1 MCMSGIAVLLA
12 SSAVEATDVD
22 INKSTPQ
29 NSPPSSSYY
38 IAQPTSGESQGTII
52 VQIPD
57 DPNNSPGIVRVIMA
71 GTHNPPT
78 KVTLSLPAG
87 DKDLAMEQGQWKQ
100 LAPGVWDQTRAVV
113 WSAGVD
119 GQEVT
124 VEHHGT
130 QSVVVSASGTFS
142 PISAVDLALAV
153 LPTMSGGRFEVM
165 FSGATAGG
173 ARIRIANATDTKVTL
188 EVHLVFTNGVTTDST
203 VSLMGNVGAQFFAP
217 LALECP
223 FTSDIEGVFACAK
236 TIDVDIP
243 AGNAADTGTAAD
255 AETAAEPNVPSLQD
269 FMGALVGATMSGDYQ
284 SPLFSLVVNEQSAT
298 LYYAL

>member
-1 MCMSGIAVLLA
+1 IAVLLA
-12 SSAVEATDVD
+12 HVTVSSAVEATDAD
-22 INKSTPQ
+22 INKSTLQ
-29 NSPPSSSYY
+29 TSPPGSSYY
-38 IAQPTSGESQGTII
+38 IAQPTSDESQGTII
-52 VQIPD
+52 VQIPA
-57 DPNNSPGIVRVIMA
+57 DPKNSPAIVRVIMA
-71 GTHNPPT
+71 GTHDPPT

-87 DKDLAMEQGQWKQ
+87 GMDMALEQGQWKL
-100 LAPGVWDQTRAVV
+100 LAPGVWDQTRPVV

-119 GQEVT
+119 DVSGQEVT

-130 QSVVVSASGTFS
+130 ESVVVSASGTLS
-142 PISAVDLALAV
+142 PISAVDSGLAV

-165 FSGATAGG
+165 FSGSMAGG

-188 EVHLVFTNGVTTDST
+188 EVHLVFTNGVTTEST

-243 AGNAADTGTAAD
+243 AGTAADTGTAAD

-269 FMGALVGATMSGDYQ
+269 FMGALVGATMS
-284 SPLFSLVVNEQSAT
+284 
-298 LYYAL
+298 